1 MAKNEVLFSNNNA
14 EPTLGR
20 MRTCETGKP
29 PSARRFGGDVVGDG
43 VGGVALAG
51 P

>member
-1 MAKNEVLFSNNNA
+1 MQSWLYEVLFSNHNA
-14 EPTLGR
+14 LTLGR
-20 MRTCETGKP
+20 MRTREHAKP
-29 PSARRFGGDVVGDG
+29 PSARRFGGDG